1 MEEKYA
7 IVKIKDES
15 GNYIYNFM
23 VMDFLTPQ
31 DAIDYRDN
39 NFDTPSDYIVVRYFV

>member
-15 GNYIYNFM
+15 GNYTYQFQETGFFTKDEANDVRIQKYN
-23 VMDFLTPQ
+23 
-31 DAIDYRDN
+31 ANDYVV
-39 NFDTPSDYIVVRYFV
+39 IVYWH